1 MVGGDEESAG
11 QNRGVHCRY
20 LEAADG
26 GVMCVTLQHDL
37 DILDRLLPYRSG
49 SGHFIGYILS
59 GFLQL

>member
-1 MVGGDEESAG
+1 
-11 QNRGVHCRY
+11 
-20 LEAADG
+20 
-26 GVMCVTLQHDL
+26 MCVTLQHDL